1 MILRTSS
8 AFGKST
14 ERLRQRFGRRAVL
27 RGLLAAAGAVAIPLP
42 LFDMMLDDKGTA
54 YAQGMPLRQCYVTW
68 FFGNGVLP
76 GMWVPTATG
85 TGDNWALSAQ
95 LQPLAALKSQLT
107 VVSGLG
113 HSFGATGPHPD
124 GSAASNTGAG
134 TKNSTAQLA
143 SIDQIVANV
152 IGTTTPFKSLQ
163 IGVTPATPDGP
174 ETTLKAISHTG
185 PNAPLAPE
193 FDPAKVFSRIF
204 SGAGA
209 GSTPTTDPKQVAL
222 TNVKGSVLDAVTA
235 DIKELDQTLGAT
247 DRMRLDSHLQG
258 VLQLENLIKGM
269 NTAPPTT
276 CTVPAAP
283 TVGPD
288 SQSQV
293 PPEVNT
299 AMVGLA
305 AMALACDRTRVIA
318 FNYSLPAAHIYYRL
332 LSADMNADFHNTIC
346 HGDAGTDSNQPRV
359 NTGVLFTMKCLAEFL
374 TKLQS
379 IPEGAGTL
387 LDNSLVYATSCTA
400 WGKVHTT
407 SEWPVL
413 LAGKG
418 GGQFAGNQHFRKANG
433 NLSQVLMT
441 VGNAMGANLKE
452 IGLDSGH
459 VTSELSGL
467 RIGS

>member
-1 MILRTSS
+1 MIVRTAP
-8 AFGKST
+8 AFGKTT
-14 ERLRQRFGRRAVL
+14 ERLRQRLGRRGVL
-27 RGLLAAAGAVAIPLP
+27 RGLLAAAGAVAVPLP
-42 LFDMMLDDKGTA
+42 LFDLMLNESGTA
-54 YAQGMPLRQCYVTW
+54 YAQGVPLRRCYVTW

-76 GMWVPTATG
+76 GMWVPKATG

-95 LQPLAALKSQLT
+95 LQPLASLKSQLT

-113 HSFGATGPHPD
+113 HGFSATGPHPD
-124 GSAASNTGAG
+124 GSAAANTGAG
-134 TKNSTAQLA
+134 TKNQTAQLA
-143 SIDQIVANV
+143 SIDQIVANI
-152 IGTTTPFKSLQ
+152 IGTTTPFNSLQ

-185 PNAPLAPE
+185 PNAPLVPE
-193 FDPAKVFSRIF
+193 FDPAKVFTRIF
-204 SGAGA
+204 SGVS
-209 GSTPTTDPKQVAL
+209 STPAVDPKQVAL
-222 TNVKGSVLDAVTA
+222 ANVKGSVLDAVTA

-269 NTAPPTT
+269 NAPAPSA
-276 CTVPAAP
+276 CVPPASP

-288 SQSQV
+288 SQSEV
-293 PPEVNT
+293 PPAVNT

-318 FNYSLPAAHIYYRL
+318 FNYSLPAAHIYYRKL
-332 LSADMNADFHNTIC
+332 ASNMNADFHNTIC
-346 HGDAGTDSNQPRV
+346 HGDAGTDSDQPRV
-359 NTGVLFTMKCLAEFL
+359 NTGVLFTMQCFAEFL
-374 TKLQS
+374 AKLQS
-379 IPEGAGTL
+379 IAEGSGTL
-387 LDNSLVYATSCTA
+387 LDNSLVYATSCTS

-407 SEWPVL
+407 NDWPVL
-413 LAGKG
+413 LAGKA
-418 GGQFAGNQHFRKANG
+418 GGQFKGDQHFRQANG

-441 VGNAMGANLKE
+441 IGNAMGANLKQ

-459 VTSELSGL
+459 VTSELTGL

>member
-1 MILRTSS
+1 MTVRTVP

-14 ERLRQRFGRRAVL
+14 ERLRQRLGRRGLL

-42 LFDMMLDDKGTA
+42 LFDILLNESGTA
-54 YAQGMPLRQCYVTW
+54 YAQGTPLRRCYVTW

-95 LQPLAALKSQLT
+95 LQPLAALKSELT
-107 VVSGLG
+107 VISGLG
-113 HSFGATGPHPD
+113 HSFSASGPHPD

-134 TKNSTAQLA
+134 TKNKTAQLA
-143 SIDQIVANV
+143 SIDQIIANV

-163 IGVTPATPDGP
+163 MGVTPATPDGP

-185 PNAPLAPE
+185 PNAPLVPE

-204 SGAGA
+204 SGVSASS
-209 GSTPTTDPKQVAL
+209 STTVDPKQVAL

-235 DIKELDQTLGAT
+235 DIKELEQTLGAT
-247 DRMRLDSHLQG
+247 DRTRLDSHLQG
-258 VLQLENLIKGM
+258 IVQLENLIKGM
-269 NTAPPTT
+269 SAPPPAT
-276 CTVPAAP
+276 CVLPGAPA
-283 TVGPD
+283 VGPD
-288 SQSQV
+288 SKSEV
-293 PPEVNT
+293 PPAVNT

-318 FNYSLPAAHIYYRL
+318 FNYSLPAAHIYYREL
-332 LSADMNADFHNTIC
+332 AANMDADFHNTIC
-346 HGDAGTDSNQPRV
+346 HGDPGTSSSQPRV
-359 NTGVLFTMKCLAEFL
+359 NTGVLFTMQCFAEFL
-374 TKLQS
+374 SKLQS
-379 IPEGAGTL
+379 ISEGSGTL

-413 LAGKG
+413 LAGKA
-418 GGQFAGNQHFRKANG
+418 GGQFSGNQHFRLPNG
-433 NLSQVLMT
+433 NLSQALMT
-441 VGNAMGANLKE
+441 VGNAMGANLTQ

>member
-1 MILRTSS
+1 MTERTQP
-8 AFGKST
+8 AFGKSS
-14 ERLRQRFGRRAVL
+14 ERLRQRLGRRGVL

-42 LFDMMLDDKGTA
+42 LFDAMLNEHGTA
-54 YAQGMPLRQCYVTW
+54 YAQGTPLRRCYVTW

-76 GMWVPTATG
+76 GLWVPTATG
-85 TGDNWALSAQ
+85 TGNSWSLSPQ

-107 VVSGLG
+107 VVSGLK

-124 GSAASNTGAG
+124 GSAAANTGAG
-134 TKNSTAQLA
+134 TKNQTAQLA

-185 PNAPLAPE
+185 PNAPLVPE

-204 SGAGA
+204 SGV
-209 GSTPTTDPKQVAL
+209 SQTPTVDPKEVAL

-235 DIKELDQTLGAT
+235 DIKELDQSLGAT

-258 VLQLENLIKGM
+258 IVELENLIKGM
-269 NTAPPTT
+269 STPPPST
-276 CTVPAAP
+276 CAVPDMP

-288 SQSQV
+288 SRSEV
-293 PPEVNT
+293 PPGVNT

-305 AMALACDRTRVIA
+305 AMALACDRTRVVA

-332 LSADMNADFHNTIC
+332 LSSDMNADFHNTIC
-346 HGDAGTDSNQPRV
+346 HGDGGTPSSQPRV
-359 NTGVLFTMKCLAEFL
+359 NTGVLFTMQCFAEFL

-379 IPEGAGTL
+379 IAEGSSTL
-387 LDNSLVYATSCTA
+387 LDNSLVYATSCTS
-400 WGKVHTT
+400 WGKNHTT
-407 SEWPVL
+407 DEWPVL
-413 LAGKG
+413 FAGKA
-418 GGQFAGNQHFRKANG
+418 GGQFSGDQHFRAANG
-433 NLSQVLMT
+433 NLSQALLT
-441 VGNAMGANLKE
+441 VANAMGANLKE

-459 VTSELSGL
+459 VTSELNGL
-467 RIGS
+467 RIGA

>member
-1 MILRTSS
+1 MRTPS
-8 AFGKST
+8 AFGKSS
-14 ERLRQRFGRRAVL
+14 ERLRERFGRRAVL
-27 RGLLAAAGAVAIPLP
+27 RGLLAAAGTVAVPLP
-42 LFDMMLDDKGTA
+42 LFDIMLNNNGTA
-54 YAQGMPLRQCYVTW
+54 YAQGTPLRRCYVTW

-76 GMWVPTATG
+76 GLWVPTDTG
-85 TGDNWALSAQ
+85 TGDKWTLSPQ
-95 LQPLAALKSQLT
+95 LQPLADFKSQLT

-124 GSAASNTGAG
+124 GSAAANTGAG
-134 TKNSTAQLA
+134 AKNQTAQLA
-143 SIDQIVANV
+143 SIDQIVASV

-185 PNAPLAPE
+185 PNAPLLPE
-193 FDPAKVFSRIF
+193 FEPAKVFSRIF
-204 SGAGA
+204 SGV
-209 GSTPTTDPKQVAL
+209 SDTTTMEDPKQAAL
-222 TNVKGSVLDAVTA
+222 SSVKGSVLDAVVA

-258 VLQLENLIKGM
+258 ILQLEKLIKGL
-269 NTAPPTT
+269 NTAPAATCSVPPAPTT
-276 CTVPAAP
+276 KS
-283 TVGPD
+283 D

-305 AMALACDRTRVIA
+305 TLALACDRTRVIA

-332 LSADMNADFHNTIC
+332 LSSDMNADFHNTIC

-359 NTGVLFTMKCLAEFL
+359 NTGVMFTMKCFAEFL
-374 TKLQS
+374 AALQG
-379 IPEGAGTL
+379 INEGAGSL

-407 SEWPVL
+407 NEWPVL
-413 LAGKG
+413 FVGKA
-418 GGQFAGNQHFRKANG
+418 GGQFAGNQHFRQPKG
-433 NLSQVLMT
+433 NLSQALLT

-467 RIGS
+467 RIGA